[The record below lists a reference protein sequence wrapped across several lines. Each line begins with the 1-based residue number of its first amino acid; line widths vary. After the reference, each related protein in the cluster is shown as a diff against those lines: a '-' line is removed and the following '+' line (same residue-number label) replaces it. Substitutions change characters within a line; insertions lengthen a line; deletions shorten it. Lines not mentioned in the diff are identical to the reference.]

1 MRQWIERHQVLA
13 VALFGGLVY
22 IAWEL
27 QTVLVT
33 LFVGYILAAAL
44 RPAVDWL
51 ERHRV
56 PRVVAILGIY
66 VAFFVAI
73 GTILST
79 ALPSLLEQS
88 QSFASRLS
96 TLSTTLAHR
105 VPFLGPAQLDSLL
118 KYLQSQAAAVASAS
132 FVVGAGLVSA
142 LIISIYLLYDWHR
155 LHERFRRGSQA
166 WRTWG
171 AAVEDSE
178 RALGAWVRGQ
188 LFLSGAVGVM
198 SFIALIAIGVQ
209 FAPVLA
215 VLAFLFEFVPYAGP
229 FLSGAPA
236 VLVALNQSSTDALL
250 VIVAYVIIQQLESH
264 LLVPLVM
271 RRAVDLHPVI
281 IIAALLAGFEIL
293 GLAGVVLAVPVAVV
307 VRIAWSRFWHA

>member
-1 MRQWIERHQVLA
+1 
-13 VALFGGLVY
+13 
-22 IAWEL
+22 
-27 QTVLVT
+27 
-33 LFVGYILAAAL
+33 
-44 RPAVDWL
+44 
-51 ERHRV
+51 
-56 PRVVAILGIY
+56 
-66 VAFFVAI
+66 
-73 GTILST
+73 
-79 ALPSLLEQS
+79 
-88 QSFASRLS
+88 
-96 TLSTTLAHR
+96 
-105 VPFLGPAQLDSLL
+105 LGPAQLDSLL

-132 FVVGAGLVSA
+132 CVVGAGLVSA

-198 SFIALIAIGVQ
+198 SFIALVAIGVQ

-250 VIVAYVIIQQLESH
+250 VIVSYVIIQQLESH